1 MCPPPPV
8 VFFLGEAVCYSSALI
23 MHLCLTIIH
32 VYILYNSDCLCVSD
46 YTKEN
51 NYLYAIPL
59 KAIYTDRIKVGTKS
73 SLNHYSIPYTKG
85 AHLFCCAPL
94 DSQFLRIAVAV
105 KTKILMIA
113 YKHLANMTVNGSPMT
128 PTISANP
135 LDNFIK
141 TRVNPYN

>member
-1 MCPPPPV
+1 MYRVIFAYTNFNTVLV
-8 VFFLGEAVCYSSALI
+8 VYTCTGCV
-23 MHLCLTIIH
+23 II
-32 VYILYNSDCLCVSD
+32 LPCVPSD

-59 KAIYTDRIKVGTKS
+59 KEFYTDKIKIGTKS
-73 SLNHYSIPYTKG
+73 SLSRYCIPYTKG

-94 DSQFLRIAVAV
+94 ESQFLRLAVAV

-113 YKHLANMTVNGSPMT
+113 YKHAAVMTVNGSPMT

-135 LDNFIK
+135 MDNFIK
-141 TRVNPYN
+141 HRVNLSASGMGRCFD